1 MIFEENKENKVNK
14 LKDKFI
20 YKIILLIKIDLDLI

>member
-1 MIFEENKENKVNK
+1 MIFEENKVNK